1 MIRASRRWPER
12 GAAAAEF
19 ALTAGLV
26 AVLFLAALQLG
37 YGLHVRNTAIAHVVE
52 GARHGARADSTP
64 DEGAT
69 RARELL
75 GTTLPGRYGTSV
87 SGRYAVVDGVRVVE
101 VTAEVPLPLVGPLG
115 PPSSMTVS
123 GHAYAE
129 DQP

>member
-1 MIRASRRWPER
+1 VSRPWHPGER
-12 GAAAAEF
+12 GAAPAEF
-19 ALTAGLV
+19 ALTAGLI

-37 YGLHVRNTAIAHVVE
+37 YGLHVRNTAIAHVIE
-52 GARHGARADSTP
+52 GARHGARADSSP
-64 DEGAT
+64 EQGAA

-87 SGRYAVVDGVRVVE
+87 SAQHAVIDGVLVVE

-115 PPSSMTVS
+115 PPGSMTVT
-123 GHAYAE
+123 GHAFAE